1 MEKSGLIYI
10 HMTWMWGLMEAH
22 EHAISILEILL
33 LSNGP
38 NISKLNKY
46 STNKRRAKK
55 TWISISLYSETH
67 TIMKKK
73 ISSLFHILTATIAIN
88 ILLLPLL
95 ACLFFLPCIELDQ
108 PSGLHIWRRTQLT
121 RPAHTRKKNIE
132 QNHFHTNFQPNKEW
146 RNGAKKREQQFIVY
160 ESVSLLWF
168 SIHSSCSCPAHGT
181 LAPHFCSKM
190 KKKHRIYIGTGTR
203 I

>member
-1 MEKSGLIYI
+1 
-10 HMTWMWGLMEAH
+10 MEAH

-95 ACLFFLPCIELDQ
+95 ACLFFYHALSSINHPVCTYGDALNSRAPHTHEKKILSKIIFIQIFSQIKNDEMEQKKENSNSSYMKVFHYYDSPFIPHAHAPHTALW
-108 PSGLHIWRRTQLT
+108 LHIFVQ
-121 RPAHTRKKNIE
+121 K
-132 QNHFHTNFQPNKEW
+132 
-146 RNGAKKREQQFIVY
+146 
-160 ESVSLLWF
+160 
-168 SIHSSCSCPAHGT
+168 
-181 LAPHFCSKM
+181 
-190 KKKHRIYIGTGTR
+190 
-203 I
+203 